1 MAESADERAFHAQ
14 RVAEFR
20 ANGGKLHPPFDTVP
34 LLVLTTI
41 GARSRRPHATPMS
54 YTRDGER
61 IIVVAAAGGAPQH
74 PAWYHNLIA
83 HPEVTVEV
91 GGRDIPGPRD
101 GRDRAGTRTP
111 LRAAYGAASELRRLP
126 ATHHPAT
133 PGRHPRATALTTTTT
148 SSGPDRAVN
157 GSLWTA
163 AARMSGTRLCSVRRR
178 RWLRCTDER
187 RAGRSV

>member
-61 IIVVAAAGGAPQH
+61 IIVVAVAGGAPQH

-91 GGRDIPGPRD
+91 GGETFQ
-101 GRDRAGTRTP
+101 A
-111 LRAAYGAASELRRLP
+111 
-126 ATHHPAT
+126 
-133 PGRHPRATALTTTTT
+133 RATVATEPERARLYAQHTAQRPNFVGYQQRTTRQL
-148 SSGPDRAVN
+148 PVVI
-157 GSLWTA
+157 L
-163 AARMSGTRLCSVRRR
+163 
-178 RWLRCTDER
+178 EQQP
-187 RAGRSV
+187 